1 MTKMI
6 KYNIDLFN
14 NNINKKCGLYKMDN
28 TVQLEKIKTRIE
40 KLSKDNQIE
49 ILKILHSSPDVKLN
63 ENKSGVYVNLS
74 FLPENAFKKM
84 LSYLDYVQ
92 EQEKMLLLTETKKDT
107 YVKTFFGQDA
117 EDNNEIV
124 NTI

>member
-1 MTKMI
+1 MM

-14 NNINKKCGLYKMDN
+14 NNINKKYVLYKMDN

-40 KLSKDNQIE
+40 KLSKGNQIE

-74 FLPENAFKKM
+74 FLPENVYKKM
-84 LSYLDYVQ
+84 ITYLDYVQ
-92 EQEKMLLLTETKKDT
+92 EQEKMLLLTETKKDD
-107 YVKTFFGQDA
+107 YVKTFFEHDSI
-117 EDNNEIV
+117 DTNEIV

>member
-1 MTKMI
+1 
-6 KYNIDLFN
+6 
-14 NNINKKCGLYKMDN
+14 MDN
-28 TVQLEKIKTRIE
+28 TIQLEKIKTRIE
-40 KLSKDNQIE
+40 KLSKDNQLE

-74 FLPENAFKKM
+74 FLPEGVFKKM

-92 EQEKMLLLTETKKDT
+92 EQEKMLLLTETKKDS
-107 YVKTFFGQDA
+107 YVKTFFDQDIR
-117 EDNNEIV
+117 DVNEIV

>member
-1 MTKMI
+1 MTKKM

-14 NNINKKCGLYKMDN
+14 NNINKKYVLYKMDN

-40 KLSKDNQIE
+40 KLSKGNQIE
-49 ILKILHSSPDVKLN
+49 ILKILHTSPDVTLN

-74 FLPENAFKKM
+74 FLPENVYKKM
-84 LSYLDYVQ
+84 ITYLDYVQ
-92 EQEKMLLLTETKKDT
+92 EQEKMLLLTETKKDD
-107 YVKTFFGQDA
+107 YVKTFF
-117 EDNNEIV
+117 EHETNETNEIV

>member
-74 FLPENAFKKM
+74 SLPENAFKKM

>member
-1 MTKMI
+1 
-6 KYNIDLFN
+6 
-14 NNINKKCGLYKMDN
+14 MDN

>member
-1 MTKMI
+1 
-6 KYNIDLFN
+6 
-14 NNINKKCGLYKMDN
+14 MDN
-28 TVQLEKIKTRIE
+28 TIQLEKIKTRIE
-40 KLSKDNQIE
+40 KLSKDNQLE

-92 EQEKMLLLTETKKDT
+92 EQEKMLLLAETKKDT
-107 YVKTFFGQDA
+107 YVKTFFDQGA
-117 EDNNEIV
+117 EDNTEIV